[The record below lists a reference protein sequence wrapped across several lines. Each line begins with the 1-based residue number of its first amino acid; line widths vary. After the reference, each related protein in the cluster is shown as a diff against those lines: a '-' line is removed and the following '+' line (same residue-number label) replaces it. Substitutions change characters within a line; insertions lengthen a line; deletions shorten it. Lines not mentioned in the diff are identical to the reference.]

1 MPPRKDV
8 RGDRVLKHTPLDLTG
23 SLRAKS
29 SSLFAVSAPNGDIDK
44 RVSNAH
50 GIYFHDTRCLE
61 RWTLRLDG
69 QPLSALL
76 SSVEGNR
83 VVCELTNPDIQLRSG
98 DVLDQHRIGVRREL
112 SLGAEAVETL
122 EISNFGLRPLVV
134 TLDLEF
140 AASFEN
146 MFVIRGEKPGKRGR
160 LHPPTWHGNALR
172 FEYEGA
178 DGQRRTTSLRFSP
191 PPTSHEDGLVSYRLD
206 LRRNQR
212 ASLKIT
218 ASFREV
224 GSGDLERTPQQASA
238 EPLNS
243 VTVVTDNALFDRT
256 LQQSFDDLRMLV
268 TQEHGD
274 VYFAAGVP
282 WFVALFGR
290 DSLITS
296 LQTLAFDPSIAAN
309 TLDLLAKYQGTREDD
324 YRDEQPG
331 KIMHE
336 LRLGEMPN
344 LGEVPQTPYY
354 GTVDATPLF
363 VILMAE
369 YVRWT
374 GDVALWRR
382 LRPSVERALEWIDTY
397 GDSDGDALTDYQT
410 RSSKGG
416 RNQGWKDSA
425 NGIVNSDG
433 SQAEPPIA
441 LVEVQGY
448 VYRAKLDAAWLMRCD
463 GDHHLAGEL
472 EKQALALQRRFRE
485 TFWMRERRFL
495 ALGLQKD
502 GRLIRSINSNPG
514 QALWSGIVSAAHAR
528 AVTSLL
534 MGESMF
540 SGWGIR
546 TLAETE
552 AAYNPIDYQV
562 GAVWPHDNSLIAA
575 GFKRYGRDLE
585 ALRVFGAMFD
595 AAARFPDFRLPEVFA
610 GFSRDL
616 YPVPVQYP
624 VACSPQAWAAGT
636 LPYLLVSVLGLTADA
651 TRGVLEVN
659 RPQLPEWL
667 GQVTLSGLCI
677 GDTRLSL
684 SFRRTPEA
692 TLVALL
698 DRRGAVD
705 LRITY

>member
-1 MPPRKDV
+1 MK
-8 RGDRVLKHTPLDLTG
+8 TPLDLTG

-29 SSLFAVSAPNGDIDK
+29 SSLFAVSAANGDIDK

-50 GIYFHDTRCLE
+50 GIYFHDTRFLE

-76 SSVEGNR
+76 SSVDGSR
-83 VVCELTNPDIQLRSG
+83 VVCELTNQDIQLRSG
-98 DVLDQHRIGVRREL
+98 DVLHQHRIGVRREL
-112 SLGAEAVETL
+112 RLAAEAVETV
-122 EISNFGLRPLVV
+122 EVSNFDLLPLVV
-134 TLDLEF
+134 TLELEF

-146 MFVIRGEKPGKRGR
+146 MFVIRGEKQGKRGK
-160 LHPPTWHGNALR
+160 LHPPRWQGQSLR

-178 DGQRRTTSLRFSP
+178 DGHRRTTLLRFSP
-191 PPTSHEDGLVSYRLD
+191 PPTSHDDGVVSYNLE
-206 LRRNQR
+206 LKRNHR
-212 ASLKIT
+212 ASIKVT
-218 ASFREV
+218 ASFREE
-224 GSGDLERTPQQASA
+224 GDGDLERTPQQSSA
-238 EPLNS
+238 EPLKGF
-243 VTVVTDNALFDRT
+243 TVVTDNALFDRT

-268 TQEHGD
+268 TREHGD
-274 VYFAAGVP
+274 VFFAAGVP

-309 TLDLLAKYQGTREDD
+309 TLDLLAKYQGSKEDD

-336 LRLGEMPN
+336 LRLGELPN

-374 GDVALWRR
+374 GDLALWRR
-382 LRPSVERALEWIDTY
+382 LRPNVERAIRWIDRY
-397 GDSDGDALTDYQT
+397 GDSDGDGFTDYRT

-433 SQAEPPIA
+433 SLADPPIA

-448 VYRAKLDAAWLMRCD
+448 VYRAKMDAAWLLRCD
-463 GDHHLAGEL
+463 GDHHLATEL
-472 EKQALALQRRFRE
+472 EKQAQALQRRFRE
-485 TFWMRERRFL
+485 VYWMRERRFL
-495 ALGLQKD
+495 ALGRQQ
-502 GRLIRSINSNPG
+502 NG
-514 QALWSGIVSAAHAR
+514 QALWSGIVSAPHAR
-528 AVTSLL
+528 AVASRL
-534 MGESMF
+534 MSEGMF

-546 TLAETE
+546 TLAEHE

-562 GAVWPHDNSLIAA
+562 GSVWPHDNAMIAA
-575 GFKRYGRDLE
+575 GFKRYGRDQE
-585 ALRVFGAMFD
+585 ALRVFTAMFD

-636 LPYLLVSVLGLTADA
+636 LPYLLVTVLGLTADA
-651 TRGVLEVN
+651 TQGVLEVN
-659 RPQLPEWL
+659 RPHLPEWL
-667 GQVTLSGLCI
+667 GEVTLTGLCV
-677 GDTRLSL
+677 GETKLSL
-684 SFRRTPEA
+684 SFRRSQEA
-692 TLVALL
+692 TLVALKE
-698 DRRGAVD
+698 RRGAVD

>member
-8 RGDRVLKHTPLDLTG
+8 RGDRVLKHTTLDLTG

-44 RVSNAH
+44 RLSNAH

-83 VVCELTNPDIQLRSG
+83 VVCELTNQDIQLRSG

-274 VYFAAGVP
+274 VYFAAGSP
-282 WFVALFGR
+282 GSSPCSA
-290 DSLITS
+290 
-296 LQTLAFDPSIAAN
+296 
-309 TLDLLAKYQGTREDD
+309 GTR
-324 YRDEQPG
+324 
-331 KIMHE
+331 
-336 LRLGEMPN
+336 
-344 LGEVPQTPYY
+344 
-354 GTVDATPLF
+354 
-363 VILMAE
+363 
-369 YVRWT
+369 
-374 GDVALWRR
+374 
-382 LRPSVERALEWIDTY
+382 
-397 GDSDGDALTDYQT
+397 
-410 RSSKGG
+410 
-416 RNQGWKDSA
+416 
-425 NGIVNSDG
+425 
-433 SQAEPPIA
+433 
-441 LVEVQGY
+441 
-448 VYRAKLDAAWLMRCD
+448 
-463 GDHHLAGEL
+463 
-472 EKQALALQRRFRE
+472 
-485 TFWMRERRFL
+485 
-495 ALGLQKD
+495 
-502 GRLIRSINSNPG
+502 
-514 QALWSGIVSAAHAR
+514 
-528 AVTSLL
+528 
-534 MGESMF
+534 
-540 SGWGIR
+540 
-546 TLAETE
+546 
-552 AAYNPIDYQV
+552 
-562 GAVWPHDNSLIAA
+562 
-575 GFKRYGRDLE
+575 
-585 ALRVFGAMFD
+585 
-595 AAARFPDFRLPEVFA
+595 
-610 GFSRDL
+610 
-616 YPVPVQYP
+616 
-624 VACSPQAWAAGT
+624 
-636 LPYLLVSVLGLTADA
+636 
-651 TRGVLEVN
+651 
-659 RPQLPEWL
+659 
-667 GQVTLSGLCI
+667 
-677 GDTRLSL
+677 
-684 SFRRTPEA
+684 
-692 TLVALL
+692 
-698 DRRGAVD
+698 
-705 LRITY
+705 

>member
-1 MPPRKDV
+1 M
-8 RGDRVLKHTPLDLTG
+8 KHTPLDLTG

-29 SSLFAVSAPNGDIDK
+29 SSLFAVSSPNGDIDN
-44 RVSNAH
+44 RVNNAY
-50 GIYFHDTRCLE
+50 GIYFHDTRFLE

-76 SSVEGNR
+76 STVEGNR

-98 DVLDQHRIGVRREL
+98 DVLYQHRIGVRREL
-112 SLGAEAVETL
+112 TLGVDAVETV
-122 EISNFGLRPLVV
+122 EVSNFHLHPLVA
-134 TLDLEF
+134 TLDFDF

-146 MFVIRGEKPGKRGR
+146 MFVIRGDRARKRGK
-160 LHPPTWHGNALR
+160 LHPPVWQGQSLR

-178 DGQRRTTSLRFSP
+178 DGNRRTTVVRFSP
-191 PPTSHEDGLVSYRLD
+191 PPTSHEDGSVSFRLE

-212 ASLKIT
+212 VSIKFT
-218 ASFREV
+218 AHFREEAN
-224 GSGDLERTPQQASA
+224 GELERTPQLASG
-238 EPLNS
+238 ELLHG
-243 VTVVTDNALFDRT
+243 VTVQTDNALFDRT

-268 TQEHGD
+268 TREHGD
-274 VYFAAGVP
+274 IYFAAGVP

-296 LQTLAFDPSIAAN
+296 LLMLAFDPTIAAT
-309 TLDLLAKYQGTREDD
+309 TLDLLAKYQGSEVDD

-363 VILMAE
+363 VTLMAE

-374 GDVALWRR
+374 GDLALWRR
-382 LRPSVERALEWIDTY
+382 LRPNVERALEWIDTY
-397 GDSDGDALTDYQT
+397 GDSDGDGFVDYET
-410 RSSKGG
+410 HSTKGG
-416 RNQGWKDSA
+416 RNQGWKDSG

-433 SQAEPPIA
+433 SLADPPIG

-463 GDHHLAGEL
+463 GDHHLAAEL
-472 EKQALALQRRFRE
+472 EKHAQALQRRFRE
-485 TFWMRERRFL
+485 VFWMRDRRYL
-495 ALGLQKD
+495 ALGVQKG
-502 GRLIRSINSNPG
+502 GRLIESINSNPG
-514 QALWSGIVSAAHAR
+514 QALWSGIASVAHAR
-528 AVTSLL
+528 AVTSTL
-534 MGESMF
+534 MADPMF
-540 SGWGIR
+540 TGWGIR
-546 TLAETE
+546 TLADSE

-562 GAVWPHDNSLIAA
+562 GSVWPHDNALIAA
-575 GFKRYGRDLE
+575 GFKRYGRDRE
-585 ALRVFGAMFD
+585 ALRVLSSMFD

-610 GFSRDL
+610 GFSREL

-624 VACSPQAWAAGT
+624 VACSPQAWSAAT
-636 LPYLLVSVLGLTADA
+636 LPFLLVTVLGLSADA
-651 TRGVLEVN
+651 THGVLEVN
-659 RPQLPEWL
+659 RPHLPEWL
-667 GQVTLSGLCI
+667 GEVTIAGISVGE
-677 GDTRLSL
+677 TRLSL
-684 SFRRTPEA
+684 SFRRTEEA
-692 TLVALL
+692 TLVALH
-698 DRRGAVD
+698 DRRGTVD